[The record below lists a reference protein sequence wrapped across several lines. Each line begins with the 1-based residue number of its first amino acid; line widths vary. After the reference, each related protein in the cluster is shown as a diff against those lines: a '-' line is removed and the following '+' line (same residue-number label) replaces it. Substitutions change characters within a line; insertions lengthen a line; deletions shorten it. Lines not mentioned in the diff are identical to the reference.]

1 MRLINRRE
9 QFTYVNQM
17 IRTEINGL
25 LLRSSRPG
33 YDLGK
38 TDPVPEGVVGAWI
51 DQARLQGVVSIIC
64 LLDDQHLSL
73 YRHCAGGTG
82 LVEAYREAGFNVA
95 HIPVRDHC
103 VPAVPEADVQRALEA
118 YTILPKPLLVHCSAG
133 IDRTGAVVKRI
144 RSTLEHADPRP

>member
-1 MRLINRRE
+1 
-9 QFTYVNQM
+9 M
-17 IRTEINGL
+17 IRIEINGS

-33 YDLGK
+33 YGLGK
-38 TDPVPEGVVGAWI
+38 TKPVPEDVVACWI
-51 DQARLQGVVSIIC
+51 AEAREHGVVSIIC

-82 LVEAYREAGFNVA
+82 LVQAYREAGFNVA

-103 VPAVPEADVQRALEA
+103 IPAVSEADVQRATEA
-118 YTILPKPLLVHCSAG
+118 YANLPKALLVHCSAG
-133 IDRTGAVVKRI
+133 VDRTGTVVKRI